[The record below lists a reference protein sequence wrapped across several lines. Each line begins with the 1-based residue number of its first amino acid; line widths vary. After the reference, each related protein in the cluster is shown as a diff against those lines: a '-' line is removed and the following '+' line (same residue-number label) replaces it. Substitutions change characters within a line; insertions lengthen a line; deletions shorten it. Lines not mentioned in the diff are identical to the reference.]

1 MTAPNDT
8 RRDAATV
15 LSDARG
21 LMRTPDG
28 GARQSFGFTE
38 EMLQR
43 LDAVSEGKPVR
54 GASLVLQAA
63 KVRIDAL
70 KAAGVVAQQAGVQY
84 VVDPF
89 QYCPSCGVHLPS
101 AEEEAEAKRKATVPA
116 P

>member
-1 MTAPNDT
+1 VTAPVDT
-8 RRDAATV
+8 RDVATV

-21 LMRTPDG
+21 LVRVQDG
-28 GARQSFGFTE
+28 GAREVFGFTPT
-38 EMLQR
+38 MLAN
-43 LDAVSEGKPVR
+43 LDAISEGRPVR
-54 GASLVLQAA
+54 GASLIIQAC
-63 KVRIDAL
+63 KVRLDAL